1 MMKRMAIT
9 TWATVWYYK
18 EELIEL
24 AIIGALLVGSLFGT
38 YRLGYLHG
46 MYGY

>member
-1 MMKRMAIT
+1 MMKKMAIT
-9 TWATVWYYK
+9 AWATVWYYK
-18 EELIEL
+18 EELMEAAIL
-24 AIIGALLVGSLFGT
+24 AALVAGSLFYT

>member
-1 MMKRMAIT
+1 MMKKMAIT

-18 EELIEL
+18 EELLELL
-24 AIIGALLVGSLFGT
+24 AIGTLLVGSLYYT

-46 MYGY
+46 MYGL

>member
-1 MMKRMAIT
+1 MMKKMAIT
-9 TWATVWYYK
+9 AWATVWYYFDV
-18 EELIEL
+18 LL
-24 AIIGALLVGSLFGT
+24 VAALLVGSLVMT